1 MREFFAGLR
10 SDDELAGI
18 KVGRSVV
25 YLEYILGVNSRI
37 VMEILAEIWKFCFSA
52 KVLLKPYTGTQLS
65 SKIKESCR
73 VIYESA
79 IERGSS

>member
-37 VMEILAEIWKFCFSA
+37 VMEILAEIWKFTFSA